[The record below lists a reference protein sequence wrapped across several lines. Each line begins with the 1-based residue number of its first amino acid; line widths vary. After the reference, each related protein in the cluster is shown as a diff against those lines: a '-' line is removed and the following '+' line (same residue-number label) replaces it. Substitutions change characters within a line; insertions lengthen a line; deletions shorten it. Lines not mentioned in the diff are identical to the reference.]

1 MQRNRFG
8 ICLIFLLAFSL
19 LPEPQAGK
27 AEKSPTGVK
36 FYFIIDSGACPC
48 QKRACDQAKPIVAQI
63 RNRLRETIEYIEM
76 DYGIEP
82 ETTQQFMRK
91 HKLFTFPVIL
101 AMDENDIEL
110 YKAQGE
116 LDRQKIHAELEKL
129 GFYRPAQ

>member
-1 MQRNRFG
+1 MQRHRIG
-8 ICLIFLLAFSL
+8 ICLIFLLALSL
-19 LPEPQAGK
+19 LLGARPGE
-27 AEKSPTGVK
+27 AEKSPAGVT
-36 FYFIIDSGACPC
+36 FYFLIDSGACPC

-82 ETTQQFMRK
+82 ETTQQFMHK

-101 AMDENDIEL
+101 ALDENDTEL
-110 YKAQGE
+110 FKAQGE

-129 GFYRPAQ
+129 GLYRPTQ